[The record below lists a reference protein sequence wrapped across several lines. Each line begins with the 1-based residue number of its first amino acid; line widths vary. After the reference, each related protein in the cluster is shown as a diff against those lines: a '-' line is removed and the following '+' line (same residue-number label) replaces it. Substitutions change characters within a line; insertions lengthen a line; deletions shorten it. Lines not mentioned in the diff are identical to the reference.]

1 MSVWQAS
8 AWSESLTRV
17 AGSTRAVYS
26 RDLAALTRW
35 LDERGVDGPGSVD
48 RRTLRRYLAHLDHAG
63 YARRTIA
70 RKASVRKPFCS
81 RLTNHCGVALK
92 IRGVLWRQQCG

>member
-70 RKASVRKPFCS
+70 RKASV
-81 RLTNHCGVALK
+81 
-92 IRGVLWRQQCG
+92 IRRYFDWCRRH